1 MVATPIDHRL
11 SPFRVFLF
19 DLDGVVTP
27 TVDLH
32 LRAWRETFDRFFAG
46 RGLAPFRDAEYYA
59 SLDGRPRFDGV
70 FAVLAAR
77 GIELAP
83 GTPNDDDFFSI
94 WGIGN
99 RKNRVFADLLAAGGI
114 DPYPGTVRLLDAL
127 RELEAPIG
135 LVSSSRNAEAVLTA
149 AGLRDRFHVVVDGL
163 IAAAEQLPGKPHPA
177 TFLAAAERLGAAPC
191 ETVVF
196 EDAESGVA
204 AARTGGFGLV
214 IGVDRGAGHDALL
227 AAGADFVV
235 TDLAE
240 LVQ

>member
-83 GTPNDDDFFSI
+83 GTPADNDFFSI

-114 DPYPGTVRLLDAL
+114 DPYPGTVRLLDRL
-127 RELEAPIG
+127 RESEAPIG
-135 LVSSSRNAEAVLTA
+135 LVSSSRNAEAVITA
-149 AGLRDRFHVVVDGL
+149 AGLRDRFQIVIDGL
-163 IAAAEQLPGKPHPA
+163 VAAADKLPGKPHPA
-177 TFLAAAERLGAAPC
+177 TYIAAAERLGCAPA
-191 ETVVF
+191 EAVVF
-196 EDAESGVA
+196 EDAASGIA
-204 AARTGGFGLV
+204 AGRAGSFGLV
-214 IGVDRGAGHDALL
+214 VGVDRGAGRDALM

-235 TDLAE
+235 DDLAV
-240 LVQ
+240 LAV